1 MSQKSSTT
9 STPEMNDS
17 ATISLDR
24 LPAPGRRGPRV
35 FPPFQDEPS
44 LADTRV
50 TGLLDRGARFEG
62 KLTFEGVV
70 RIGGEFYGEIF
81 TQDTLVIHP
90 GARVFADVEADV
102 VVISGHFEG
111 NMSAR
116 RRVIMHPPAS
126 FKGSVTTPSLR
137 IDEGVTFEGASR
149 MPDPVSNEV
158 KARRSQAPTMEP

>member
-1 MSQKSSTT
+1 
-9 STPEMNDS
+9 
-17 ATISLDR
+17 
-24 LPAPGRRGPRV
+24 V

>member
-1 MSQKSSTT
+1 MSSKSSPT
-9 STPEMNDS
+9 SNLETDES
-17 ATISLDR
+17 ATMSLDR

-149 MPDPVSNEV
+149 MPDPVNAEV
-158 KARRSQAPTMEP
+158 KARRSPAPTMEP

>member
-1 MSQKSSTT
+1 MSQKSST
-9 STPEMNDS
+9 SSNSEMDES
-17 ATISLDR
+17 ATMSLDR

-149 MPDPVSNEV
+149 MPDPVSTEV
-158 KARRSQAPTMEP
+158 KARRSPAPTMEP

>member
-1 MSQKSSTT
+1 MSKNTT
-9 STPEMNDS
+9 SDTS
-17 ATISLDR
+17 AESSIDLSLAADR
-24 LPAPGRRGPRV
+24 LPAPGRRGPRI
-35 FPPFQDEPS
+35 FPPLKEEPN
-44 LADTRV
+44 LGDTRV

-90 GARVFADVEADV
+90 GARVVADVEADV

-111 NMSAR
+111 NMSAK

-149 MPDPVSNEV
+149 MPDPTGADSKV
-158 KARRSQAPTMEP
+158 RRSSASPIEV